1 MNSREEIIQRY
12 FRLSDMAS
20 DDDQA
25 LNDIIAL
32 FASTAVVKGA
42 NGITSNNP
50 NDLANFFK
58 NFFEDNQEL
67 RHLCRVTVDR
77 GECQAEWSV
86 AGRKKTGGLFALH
99 GFDHYQFNAQ
109 NKIIFLQVEIKH

>member
-25 LNDIIAL
+25 LNGIIAL

-42 NGITSNNP
+42 NGITANNP
-50 NDLANFFK
+50 NDLANFF
-58 NFFEDNQEL
+58 
-67 RHLCRVTVDR
+67 
-77 GECQAEWSV
+77 
-86 AGRKKTGGLFALH
+86 
-99 GFDHYQFNAQ
+99 
-109 NKIIFLQVEIKH
+109 